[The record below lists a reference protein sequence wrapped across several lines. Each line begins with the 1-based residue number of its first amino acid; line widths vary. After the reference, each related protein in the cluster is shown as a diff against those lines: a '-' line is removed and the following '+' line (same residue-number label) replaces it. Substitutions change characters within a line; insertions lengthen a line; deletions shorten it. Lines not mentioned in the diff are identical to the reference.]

1 MKRALSVLLVLVC
14 GVALAAAGNKDKK
27 KKVKAPVPAL
37 VEEFLQNFPPVLSA
51 HPSDDLPELLQ
62 RMAAVR
68 IQYRRDNFLLRIPII
83 VRQHHRFAGFGR
95 RRFRRRLRRALVR
108 QVAGAVG
115 RRQKRV
121 AFRIPFFD
129 VDAVQDADEIGRPAA
144 HDTGFDPGD
153 EPLDDARPGV
163 RESSEEQ
170 AIRAVTE
177 HFAVERIGEVN
188 PRT

>member
-1 MKRALSVLLVLVC
+1 VQPSD
-14 GVALAAAGNKDKK
+14 AGN
-27 KKVKAPVPAL
+27 
-37 VEEFLQNFPPVLSA
+37 
-51 HPSDDLPELLQ
+51 
-62 RMAAVR
+62 
-68 IQYRRDNFLLRIPII
+68 
-83 VRQHHRFAGFGR
+83 G
-95 RRFRRRLRRALVR
+95 
-108 QVAGAVG
+108 
-115 RRQKRV
+115 
-121 AFRIPFFD
+121 
-129 VDAVQDADEIGRPAA
+129 PAA